1 MQAGIHVGNKVD
13 KETADNLAHTICAV
27 FKSAAENRMDQS
39 TVVEALRVIRDATAV
54 REVTITNSSING
66 DRVINVNNGED

>member
-1 MQAGIHVGNKVD
+1 MQTAILVGNKVD
-13 KETADNLAHTICAV
+13 KETADNLANTICAV

-66 DRVINVNNGED
+66 DRVFNLNAEEA

>member
-13 KETADNLAHTICAV
+13 KETADNLASTICAV
-27 FKSAAENRMDQS
+27 FKSAAENRMDQA
-39 TVVEALRVIRDATAV
+39 TVVEALHVIRDATAV

-66 DRVINVNNGED
+66 DRVFNLNAEEA